1 MSIKFTS
8 KRARHPVVAKKVE
21 VLEKWFPAGWDDD
34 GFYQGAENWS
44 FKRIAWEFLRRN
56 PKYQEVCDQHKPARG
71 PRQKR
76 WPELARPYGRVSLDS
91 YRMDFADD
99 GRHPNE
105 WFEGFELVGGYEDQ
119 RLPEDRV
126 FTLRD
131 GEIAILFDL
140 DSTARAGNAVIKSA
154 MERIEKLLRLEA
166 HHYASRL
173 ELDSEWGNSRAVK
186 KANMFKPPSKTLLL
200 RYLRLYDAIEIFH
213 ASHREVMKFY
223 GSRYADFDNDPLF
236 RIAVKN
242 KISKNLNEAKRYVNE
257 KYITLLPL
265 DISR

>member
-1 MSIKFTS
+1 MSVEFMPR
-8 KRARHPVVAKKVE
+8 RARHQVVAKKAG

-34 GFYQGAENWS
+34 GFYQKAESWS

-56 PKYQEVCDQHKPARG
+56 PKYQEECDRLKPVRG

-76 WPELARPYGRVSLDS
+76 WPEVARAYGRLSLDS
-91 YRMDFADD
+91 YRMDLVDD
-99 GRHPNE
+99 ERHPSG
-105 WFEGFELVGGYEDQ
+105 WFEGFELVGGYEDE

-126 FTLRD
+126 YTLRD
-131 GEIAILFDL
+131 GKIAILFDL

-154 MERIEKLLRLEA
+154 MERIEKSLRLEA
-166 HHYASRL
+166 HHYASRH
-173 ELDSEWGNSRAVK
+173 EVDSEWGNSGAVK

-200 RYLRLYDAIEIFH
+200 RYLRLYDAIEIFQV
-213 ASHREVMKFY
+213 SHREVMKFY

-236 RIAVKN
+236 RIAVKK
-242 KISKNLNEAKRYVNE
+242 KISKNLNEAKRYVDE